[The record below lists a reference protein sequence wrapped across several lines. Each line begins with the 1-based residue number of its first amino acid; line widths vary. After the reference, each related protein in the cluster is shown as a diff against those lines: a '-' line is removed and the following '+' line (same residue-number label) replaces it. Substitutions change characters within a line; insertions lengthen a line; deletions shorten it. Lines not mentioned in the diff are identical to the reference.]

1 MKCPYNAIFGTPGQG
16 PHSHRIF
23 GYALVDILATILIAL
38 ITARFTEYSF
48 LMAFTMWFILGELLH
63 YAFGV
68 QTEVL
73 TTLGIKA
80 CPDEK
85 NEIIE
90 PTYSIGY

>member
-1 MKCPYNAIFGTPGQG
+1 MKCPYSSIFGTPKQG
-16 PHSHRIF
+16 PHIHRIF
-23 GYALVDILATILIAL
+23 GFALVDTLLTVLLAL
-38 ITARFTEYSF
+38 IIARFTEYSF
-48 LMAFTMWFILGELLH
+48 FFAFALLFILGELLH

-73 TTLGIKA
+73 TQLGIKA

-90 PTYSIGY
+90 PAYRIGL